1 MSDMERD
8 AKITRVTKETEI
20 GLRLN
25 LDGDG
30 RSDISTGLPFM
41 DHMLSL
47 FSAHGF
53 FNLEIGCKGDISVD
67 FHHTVEDLGICL
79 GSAIK
84 DALGQRKGIIR
95 YGEATIPMDEALA
108 RVIVDL
114 SNRPFLG
121 YRVDLAR
128 SMAGTFD
135 VGLMKEFFRAVATNG
150 GITMHADLLFGDD
163 PHHASEALFKAFARA
178 LDKASTR
185 DPRMG
190 EKIPSTKG
198 VI

>member
-1 MSDMERD
+1 MDRE
-8 AKITRVTKETEI
+8 AKITRVTRETEI
-20 GLRLN
+20 ALRFN

-41 DHMLSL
+41 DHMLNL
-47 FSAHGF
+47 FSAHGLF
-53 FNLEIGCKGDISVD
+53 DLEIRCKGDISVD

-79 GSAIK
+79 GSALR
-84 DALGQRKGIIR
+84 DCLGERKGIVR

-108 RVIVDL
+108 RVIIDL
-114 SNRPFLG
+114 SNRPYLA
-121 YRVDLAR
+121 YRVELSR

-135 VGLMKEFFRAVATNG
+135 VALMKEFFRAVATKG

-163 PHHASEALFKAFARA
+163 PHHASEAVFKAFARA
-178 LDKASTR
+178 LDKASTME
-185 DPRMG
+185 PRLG
-190 EKIPSTKG
+190 EKVPSTKG

>member
-1 MSDMERD
+1 MDRE
-8 AKITRVTKETEI
+8 AKITRVTRETEI
-20 GLRLN
+20 ALRFN

-41 DHMLSL
+41 DHMLNL
-47 FSAHGF
+47 FSAHGLF
-53 FNLEIGCKGDISVD
+53 DLEIRCKGDISVD

-79 GSAIK
+79 GSALR
-84 DALGQRKGIIR
+84 DCLGERKGIVR

-108 RVIVDL
+108 RVIIDL
-114 SNRPFLG
+114 SNRPYLA
-121 YRVDLAR
+121 YRVGLSR

-135 VGLMKEFFRAVATNG
+135 VALMKEFFRAVATKG

-163 PHHASEALFKAFARA
+163 PHHASEAVFKAFARA
-178 LDKASTR
+178 LDKASTME
-185 DPRMG
+185 PRLG
-190 EKIPSTKG
+190 EKVPSTKG

>member
-1 MSDMERD
+1 MDRE
-8 AKITRVTKETEI
+8 AKITRVTRETEI
-20 GLRLN
+20 ALRFN

-41 DHMLSL
+41 DHMLNL
-47 FSAHGF
+47 FSAHGLF
-53 FNLEIGCKGDISVD
+53 DLEIRCKGDISVD

-79 GSAIK
+79 GSALR
-84 DALGQRKGIIR
+84 DCLGERKGIVR

-108 RVIVDL
+108 RVIIDL
-114 SNRPFLG
+114 SNRPYLA
-121 YRVDLAR
+121 YRVELSR

-135 VGLMKEFFRAVATNG
+135 VALMKEFFRAVATKG

-163 PHHASEALFKAFARA
+163 PHHASEAVFKAFARA
-178 LDKASTR
+178 LDKASMR
-185 DPRMG
+185 EPRLG
-190 EKIPSTKG
+190 EKVPSTKG